1 MTNNKLTKKQEKFF
15 KAVVRYTTSNKLSP
29 TRQELAKITGEKS
42 INGVNQKIRQLQT
55 KGYIK
60 IHPPKTKRNIVIL
73 KNPYKE
79 KGLFE

>member
-1 MTNNKLTKKQEKFF
+1 MTNNELTKKQERFF
-15 KAVVRYTTSNKLSP
+15 KVIDRYITANNSSP
-29 TRQELAKITGEKS
+29 TRQELAKITGERS

>member
-1 MTNNKLTKKQEKFF
+1 MTTNKLTKKQEKIFT
-15 KAVVRYTTSNKLSP
+15 AIIRYITSNKLSP
-29 TRQELAKITGEKS
+29 TRQELAKITGERS

-60 IHPPKTKRNIVIL
+60 IHPPKTKRNITIS
-73 KNPYKE
+73 KNPYEE